1 MKSEARRSQHSNS
14 MVNEVQRGDDDWT
27 QVRKAVRRP
36 QNPRTR
42 KLVTEAKS
50 ARELL
55 TILAMLSIVPLDVY
69 DTKQKGKFVIK
80 LTNNNLEHFDS
91 ESNKKR

>member
-1 MKSEARRSQHSNS
+1 MMKDERRQESSNS
-14 MVNEVQRGDDDWT
+14 TDNRELGKGMDDWT
-27 QVRKAVRRP
+27 QVRKAARRP

-55 TILAMLSIVPLDVY
+55 TILALLSIVSLDVY
-69 DTKQKGKFVIK
+69 DTKMKGKFVTK
-80 LTNNNLEHFDS
+80 LTNNNL
-91 ESNKKR
+91 